1 MGFDTSD
8 LQKLAVDLGEA
19 SAKVTARAE
28 MVVKKVALDIEAT
41 AKTIVPVD
49 TGNLKNSIGSEV
61 DGLSAEVSATTDYAD
76 YVEYGTSRMHA
87 QPYMGPALD
96 EHAPTFEK
104 ALGQIGEKIL

>member
-1 MGFDTSD
+1 MGFDTSE
-8 LQKLAVDLGEA
+8 LQKLAADLGEA
-19 SAKVTARAE
+19 SAKVTPRAE
-28 MVVKKVALDIEAT
+28 LVVRKVALDIEAT

-49 TGNLKNSIGSEV
+49 TGNLKNSIGSEI
-61 DGLSAEVSATTDYAD
+61 DGLTAEISATTDYSD
-76 YVEYGTSRMHA
+76 YIEFGTSRMNA